1 MQAAI
6 LVYGHLRGI
15 KRKLLQNF
23 VDGLEQEIFR
33 FLHFLNSDSKTCIL
47 AWFALHDTY
56 FSTVLEGYLIHGLKM
71 FWKFDLHPSSAI
83 DTMLT
88 REVSLIFVCI
98 RFAISSRKFFL
109 FCVTFYYL
117 LKSFFSRIVLWAKYW
132 TKMMCCKRQN
142 RRIESWSTCK

>member
-1 MQAAI
+1 MQSR
-6 LVYGHLRGI
+6 HL
-15 KRKLLQNF
+15 
-23 VDGLEQEIFR
+23 GLRPSQRYKTKVATELCGWARARNIPIST
-33 FLHFLNSDSKTCIL
+33 FLNSDSKTCIL

-56 FSTVLEGYLIHGLKM
+56 FSTVLEEYLIHGLKM

-98 RFAISSRKFFL
+98 RFAISSRNFFL

-117 LKSFFSRIVLWAKYW
+117 LKSFFSRTVLWAKYW